1 MTPIRDELTRPELL
15 AFVQGLA
22 QEPEAWQHLVRHRP
36 DRRTYAEIK
45 REPRVGIWVICW
57 MDDHDTGFHDHDISA
72 GAVAVVEGRLREER
86 LTIGGAPQVLEYG
99 PGEAFDFAA
108 SDIHRMSHA
117 SGGPAVSL
125 HAYSPPLWRMGAYAV
140 QPSGVITRTSVSY
153 AEELRP
159 PEPPPGEDE
168 PDPRALRP
176 APARD
181 RATSQG

>member
-1 MTPIRDELTRPELL
+1 MSLPRGDLTRPELL
-15 AFVQGLA
+15 AFVERLA
-22 QEPEAWQHLVRHRP
+22 REPEAWRHLVRHRA
-36 DRRTYAEIK
+36 DRRTYAEIT
-45 REPRVGIWVICW
+45 RDPRVGIWVICW

-86 LTIGGAPQVLEYG
+86 LAIGGAPRVLEYG

-108 SDIHRMSHA
+108 SDIHRMTHA

-140 QPSGVITRTSVSY
+140 GADGVLTRESVSY

-159 PEPPPGEDE
+159 PEAQPQGRPGAPPEFAPG
-168 PDPRALRP
+168 P
-176 APARD
+176 A
-181 RATSQG
+181 TLQGS